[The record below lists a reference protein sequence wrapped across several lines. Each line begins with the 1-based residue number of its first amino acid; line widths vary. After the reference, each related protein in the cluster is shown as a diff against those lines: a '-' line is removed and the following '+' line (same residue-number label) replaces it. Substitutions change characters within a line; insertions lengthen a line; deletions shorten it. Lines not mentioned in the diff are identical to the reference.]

1 MNRSSVRFR
10 SLAPVF
16 AIDYQAV
23 MSDGKPLDFFML
35 QFCFAVA
42 CAQENLGTLSPF
54 EAFLKHF
61 LTKKWDGDHHKLHPD
76 KSEPQEIR
84 TLLSSTCQ
92 QQNGRPAWS
101 ARRSGKINRFSLL
114 NQNSR
119 RCRKMKMVLNFLFFV
134 RPPPLPPAYV
144 FLQVSA
150 WLLLRQRRSRP

>member
-16 AIDYQAV
+16 VIDYQAV
-23 MSDGKPLDFFML
+23 TPYGKPLDFFML
-35 QFCFAVA
+35 QFCFSVA
-42 CAQENLGTLSPF
+42 CAQEYLGTLSPF

-92 QQNGRPAWS
+92 QQNRRARVERPEDSSVTHPRSSPAS
-101 ARRSGKINRFSLL
+101 CGSFFSSFRVATALARSAYLQPSEFPCARRVIQAGITRD
-114 NQNSR
+114 
-119 RCRKMKMVLNFLFFV
+119 V
-134 RPPPLPPAYV
+134 RE
-144 FLQVSA
+144 
-150 WLLLRQRRSRP
+150 

>member
-42 CAQENLGTLSPF
+42 CAQEYLGTLSPF

-101 ARRSGKINRFSLL
+101 ANFILL
-114 NQNSR
+114 QNLYGETR
-119 RCRKMKMVLNFLFFV
+119 PVAGRVPAPGGRPLFVV
-134 RPPPLPPAYV
+134 RHESSTTAKLP
-144 FLQVSA
+144 
-150 WLLLRQRRSRP
+150 